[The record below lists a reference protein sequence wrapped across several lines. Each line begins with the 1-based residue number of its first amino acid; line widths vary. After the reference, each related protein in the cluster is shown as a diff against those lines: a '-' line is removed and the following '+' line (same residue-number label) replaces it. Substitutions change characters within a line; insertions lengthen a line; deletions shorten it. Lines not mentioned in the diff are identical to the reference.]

1 MASTFSGVIES
12 FIKPEALKEFDTL
25 GSKIDASLKGFDAV
39 IAKAALLST
48 EIQKGGAAYSQY
60 IAASTKIA
68 DVNKQL
74 QTTQGSV
81 NTNLSAYNK
90 LLTETANTIKD
101 NTGATDDQARRII
114 ALRTELSKTKDA
126 VEVYQKLIREV
137 NKENPASLSDK
148 TFNDVFNAF
157 GSETANNIKTAFD
170 TLDSAT
176 KPEFIAQLTADAAQ
190 FLEVQKQLEV
200 ELKIVAGAF
209 NKQSKEAAAAEGS
222 IAQLETRLDK
232 LQTAYSFLSEADR
245 NSELGV
251 KLKEQ
256 IDQLDPQV
264 KELQK
269 NIGITRR
276 LVGDYAGQL
285 SPAFNVLKDRLEEVN
300 NALRG
305 QVQLTGKLKDL
316 TGSSPIGFKSGGAGG
331 GPSSQAIV
339 ETVNAVKQLASEQQ
353 LLNKLMESGAV
364 ATGDLTQSN
373 KELQR
378 TIIGF
383 KQANLEGSESFKA
396 VQGEYIKGKKALND
410 LRDETKALA
419 SDTRALDQV
428 IGVASSL
435 VAVYQ
440 TGAAAAQLFGNETE
454 DTQRAIAKLVAVQS
468 VLNGLQTIQQQLT
481 QKGTALNRLYAF
493 AQAQIAIATDASA
506 AATVRF
512 RAALITTGIG
522 ALIVA
527 VGFLVNKLI
536 ELSNNADEAAKSFEN
551 LQERLRQVAD
561 ETSRLN
567 TFIEQNNQIEVARL
581 KSIGAGEEDVFKAQ
595 QDGLKK
601 RLDNLSESRKLVD
614 EERKIFNERN
624 TITKQ
629 RTLPGGGNSYETVIN
644 ETEEYRK
651 GLLEINKRYSELDA
665 QVDQAN
671 TQLAVNQF
679 QFTEQQRNKD
689 IANRKKY
696 LDDLKALTEKEARAQ
711 LDLFKFRKEQEI
723 KANQDIVANDLFNIN
738 ERIAARERI
747 AKAQQAIV
755 IAEYNFALKYG
766 QLTQSGLLLQQ
777 EQRAAKEKEI
787 LTNSLIDQLQ
797 LRTDYAKRF
806 KDVDALIDAAFS
818 GVNSADK
825 QITDLVAVYERRK
838 SVIERNTDDE
848 LTQLENARA
857 EGIITEDK
865 YRLRREQI
873 TTDMARDILLAELEL
888 AEKKLAI
895 LKKAGVDTIEAEKQI
910 ANLRRQLAEAQ
921 TKAQQSS
928 DNAKSG
934 NDPIQDQIN
943 KVAELRSAY
952 FELGQ
957 TLKDTVFTALTRGF
971 EQAKNDIQDQMDLLD
986 ERKAKEIEAVNAT
999 TASNEDKANR
1009 IKIIEATAQA
1019 QREELDRRQRK
1030 IDVERAKFQRASQ
1043 IAGIIGN
1050 TAQGVTAALTSTPP
1064 NVTLAKVVAGI
1075 GALELLNLIITP
1087 IPKYLHGKKGNYEGL
1102 AEVSEDGRPELYI
1115 DRKRGIV
1122 GLTPAKPSL
1131 MHVTAES
1138 EIIPHGKIKDFMN
1151 YSGIGHVPQL
1161 QSSSAAGMQ
1170 AFTDMNIVNA
1180 IKSKK
1185 MQQVVVIHNNIGW
1198 QQYVQ
1203 KHVFN

>member
-1 MASTFSGVIES
+1 
-12 FIKPEALKEFDTL
+12 
-25 GSKIDASLKGFDAV
+25 
-39 IAKAALLST
+39 
-48 EIQKGGAAYSQY
+48 
-60 IAASTKIA
+60 
-68 DVNKQL
+68 
-74 QTTQGSV
+74 
-81 NTNLSAYNK
+81 
-90 LLTETANTIKD
+90 
-101 NTGATDDQARRII
+101 
-114 ALRTELSKTKDA
+114 
-126 VEVYQKLIREV
+126 
-137 NKENPASLSDK
+137 
-148 TFNDVFNAF
+148 
-157 GSETANNIKTAFD
+157 
-170 TLDSAT
+170 
-176 KPEFIAQLTADAAQ
+176 
-190 FLEVQKQLEV
+190 
-200 ELKIVAGAF
+200 
-209 NKQSKEAAAAEGS
+209 
-222 IAQLETRLDK
+222 
-232 LQTAYSFLSEADR
+232 
-245 NSELGV
+245 
-251 KLKEQ
+251 
-256 IDQLDPQV
+256 
-264 KELQK
+264 
-269 NIGITRR
+269 
-276 LVGDYAGQL
+276 
-285 SPAFNVLKDRLEEVN
+285 
-300 NALRG
+300 
-305 QVQLTGKLKDL
+305 
-316 TGSSPIGFKSGGAGG
+316 
-331 GPSSQAIV
+331 
-339 ETVNAVKQLASEQQ
+339 
-353 LLNKLMESGAV
+353 
-364 ATGDLTQSN
+364 
-373 KELQR
+373 
-378 TIIGF
+378 
-383 KQANLEGSESFKA
+383 
-396 VQGEYIKGKKALND
+396 
-410 LRDETKALA
+410 
-419 SDTRALDQV
+419 V

-440 TGAAAAQLFGNETE
+440 TGAAAAQLFGAETE

-481 QKGTALNRLYAF
+481 QRGTVLNRLYAF

-506 AATVRF
+506 TATTRF

-536 ELSNNADEAAKSFEN
+536 ELSNNADAAAKSFEN
-551 LQERLRQVAD
+551 LQNRLQQVAD

-595 QDGLKK
+595 QEGLKK
-601 RLDNLSESRKLVD
+601 RLENLNESRKLVD

-629 RTLPGGGNSYETVIN
+629 RTLPGGGTSFETVIN
-644 ETEEYRK
+644 DTEEYRK

-665 QVDQAN
+665 QVDQTN
-671 TQLAVNQF
+671 TQLIVNGF
-679 QFTEQQRNKD
+679 QFAEQQRNKD

-723 KANQDIVANDLFNIN
+723 KANQEIVANDLFNIN

-818 GVNSADK
+818 GENSAEK
-825 QITDLVAVYERRK
+825 QITDLIAVYERRK
-838 SVIERNTDDE
+838 SIIERNTDDE

-857 EGIITEDK
+857 EGIITEDR

-1064 NVTLAKVVAGI
+1064 NAALAKVVAGI
-1075 GALELLNLIITP
+1075 GALELLNLLATP
-1087 IPKYLHGKKGNYEGL
+1087 IPKYLTGKKDDYQGL

-1122 GLTPAKPSL
+1122 GLTPNKPSL